1 VAVPFHDTHT
11 RSVQKVITG
20 WRNQIFWHQ
29 MLKQSLTL
37 NDTNNDRRKEKEK
50 DVRKGRGTEERN
62 HDYTY
67 I

>member
-1 VAVPFHDTHT
+1 
-11 RSVQKVITG
+11 
-20 WRNQIFWHQ
+20 